1 MRGTVTL
8 SFTLGG
14 LLLATLMSCL
24 TYTLAR
30 NYLVEQRE
38 QAAMQQAFADAAYVR
53 SGLLLPS
60 AVVEDVL
67 RDASPSGETSIF
79 IDRGG
84 WYSTSLA
91 TSSDAIPPGLIE
103 LTRDGGS
110 ALVWTRIGGRPA
122 VVVGIPMSAVD
133 AEFYEVAMTIELDR
147 TLDTLARVL
156 AACTV
161 LTALAGA
168 ALGRWASGRVLA
180 PLNDVAGAAARIAGG
195 ELETRLPGTD
205 DPELVTI
212 IGSFNAMVD
221 ALGDRLERD
230 ARFTSDVS
238 HELRSPLTTLTTS
251 VQLLDARREELPD
264 RAQRALDLMK
274 VELDRFRKMLESLL
288 ELGRLD
294 AGGGLSQPTKTN
306 ALELVRQV
314 LADSGR
320 PATLA
325 EALDEEAAA
334 IEVGVDRLRIGRALG
349 NLFDN
354 ADLHGGGLL
363 GVRVRCEDQR
373 VGIDVHD
380 GGPGV
385 EPADRTRVFERFVRG
400 GSRGSRPGAGLGLSL
415 VEETVRAH
423 GGSVILSSS
432 TTFGGALV
440 TVWLPRVGGADG

>member
-1 MRGTVTL
+1 L

-14 LLLATLMSCL
+14 LLLATMMSGL

-38 QAAMQQAFADAAYVR
+38 QRAMQQAFADAAYVR

-67 RDASPSGETSIF
+67 RDAAPSGETSIF
-79 IDRGG
+79 IDRDG

-91 TSSDAIPPGLIE
+91 TSSDAIPSALIR
-103 LTRDGGS
+103 LTRDGRS
-110 ALVWTRIGGRPA
+110 ALVWTRIGGQPA
-122 VVVGIPMSAVD
+122 VVIGIPMPAVD
-133 AEFYEVAMTIELDR
+133 AEFYEVAMTSELDR

-156 AACTV
+156 AACSV
-161 LTALAGA
+161 LTALA

-195 ELETRLPGTD
+195 EMETRLPVSD

-221 ALGDRLERD
+221 ALADRLDRD

-251 VQLLDARREELPD
+251 VQLLEARREELPK
-264 RAQRALDLMK
+264 RAQRTLDLMT
-274 VELDRFRKMLESLL
+274 VELDRFRTMLESLL

-294 AGGGLSQPTKTN
+294 AGGGVSQPKMTH

-320 PATLA
+320 SPALA
-325 EALDEEAAA
+325 EALDDEAAGLQ
-334 IEVGVDRLRIGRALG
+334 VGVDRLRIGRALG

-363 GVRVRCEDQR
+363 GVRVRGEERWVCIE
-373 VGIDVHD
+373 VHD

-385 EPADRTRVFERFVRG
+385 DQAERTRVFDRFVRG

-415 VEETVRAH
+415 VQETVRAH
-423 GGSVILSSS
+423 RGNVILSSS

-440 TVWLPRVGGADG
+440 TVSLPREGADDG